1 MATLRKIITDAY
13 RESGIIQKGTQP
25 DADQMQEGLDKLLM
39 IIENTFGEEVGQP
52 LEDVNYGDRGATRPV
67 SVDSNRDILID
78 NQFVRPAYRLLVNI
92 SSAREVFLDPV
103 PYDGARLGVID
114 VGGNF
119 NTAPLTITADTR
131 KIEGGRSV
139 TLNTPSVSREWM
151 YRADLA
157 EWVRVTPLTLDDNTP
172 FASQFDDYFIMKLA
186 TRLYPRYLV
195 KVAPETM
202 MHYKEIERK
211 FRSRYNHIKEVPSEL
226 ALLRLGSNRRWNYRG
241 LSNSSWFDRGTE
253 Y

>member
-25 DADQMQEGLDKLLM
+25 DADQMQEGLDKLLT
-39 IIENTFGEEVGQP
+39 IIENTFGEEVGTP
-52 LEDVNYGDRGATRPV
+52 LMDINYGDSGATRPV
-67 SVDSNRDILID
+67 SVDANRDILID
-78 NQFVRPAYRLLVNI
+78 NKYVQPSFRLLVNI
-92 SSAREVFLDPV
+92 SGPRAVYLDPV

-114 VGGNF
+114 VGGTF

-131 KIEGGRSV
+131 KIEGNRSV
-139 TLNTPSVSREWM
+139 VLNTPGVIREWM

-172 FASQFDDYFIMKLA
+172 FASQFDDYFSIKLA

-195 KVAPETM
+195 TTAPETM
-202 MHYKEIERK
+202 VHFRELQRK
-211 FRSRYNHIKEVPSEL
+211 FRSRYNHIREVPSEL
-226 ALLRLGSNRRWNYRG
+226 ALLKLGANRRWNYRG